1 MRVNLLEY
9 MGERLSMNSYE
20 LLEKIYTDV
29 ETLYKSKVY
38 EKECCKITY
47 SLKKGYKV
55 VLKFPDYVAFDKVT
69 FEIIK
74 QVFGGYQIKIADN
87 TIQVTNED
95 VQIIEYT
102 RKITSEQFVKYLNS
116 VSEYLSS
123 LKSDFNELN
132 AVKEHFERELLEIEV

>member
-9 MGERLSMNSYE
+9 MGERLSMNSYD

-87 TIQVTNED
+87 IIQVNKND
-95 VQIIEYT
+95 VQIIEYAC
-102 RKITSEQFVKYLNS
+102 KITSEQFVNYLNS
-116 VSEYLSS
+116 VSEYLRT
-123 LKSDFNELN
+123 LKSDFKKLLKEKECFEQELMS
-132 AVKEHFERELLEIEV
+132 EV

>member
-1 MRVNLLEY
+1 MSVKLLEC

-55 VLKFPDYVAFDKVT
+55 VLKFPDFMACDKVT

-74 QVFGGYQIKIADN
+74 QVFGGYQIKLSDN
-87 TIQVTNED
+87 IIQVNKDD
-95 VQIIEYT
+95 VQIIEYAC
-102 RKITSEQFVKYLNS
+102 KITSEQFVNYLNS
-116 VSEYLSS
+116 ISEYLSS
-123 LKSDFNELN
+123 LKSDFIELN

>member
-1 MRVNLLEY
+1 MSVKLLEY

-47 SLKKGYKV
+47 SMKKGYKV

-74 QVFGGYQIKIADN
+74 QVFGGYQIKLSDN
-87 TIQVTNED
+87 IIQVNKDD
-95 VQIIEYT
+95 VQIIEYAC
-102 RKITSEQFVKYLNS
+102 KITSEQFVNYLSS

-123 LKSDFNELN
+123 LKSDFNDLN